1 MLTLGGSGLFSD
13 PHTVQLDWRVLASLI
28 KHSNSWAEK
37 IIDRPPDLKA
47 IGWAFF
53 SSNDIPRLYGS
64 EGGPVNEKGGR
75 VTALK
80 RLSRPFALSFFL
92 FLANRPSKSAV

>member
-13 PHTVQLDWRVLASLI
+13 PHTVQLDWRVLASLT
-28 KHSNSWAEK
+28 KHSNSWAEE

-53 SSNDIPRLYGS
+53 SSNDIPRLYDS

-75 VTALK
+75 MTALNP
-80 RLSRPFALSFFL
+80 LTPTSNL
-92 FLANRPSKSAV
+92 